1 MAHDVRGNLVNTVDS
16 NKSNYTV
23 GQYSNAKNA
32 CSLKDIVGPST
43 EVFIKYIEGDMI
55 PDCNIT
61 RQNILKAEDIFR
73 HNLGSVKG
81 KTTGP
86 PRQQVNV
93 TWIQVPSNVL
103 ENMAI

>member
-1 MAHDVRGNLVNTVDS
+1 
-16 NKSNYTV
+16 
-23 GQYSNAKNA
+23 
-32 CSLKDIVGPST
+32 
-43 EVFIKYIEGDMI
+43 MI

-61 RQNILKAEDIFR
+61 RQDILRAEDIFR
-73 HNLGSVKG
+73 PNLGSVKG

-86 PRQQVNV
+86 PREQVNV